1 MPKANF
7 VLTSSGIVI
16 SAPTGVVS
24 RKHIKIKLVW
34 FEIAEISGQDP
45 LVSLRWGENGEDFF
59 PKTRVGLAVANLV
72 GLGNDAKGPEHVALW
87 MHINGNAVV
96 RGTIAYEY
104 F

>member
-7 VLTSSGIVI
+7 VLTSSGIVV
-16 SAPTGVVS
+16 SAPNGSIT

-34 FEIAEISGQDP
+34 FELSNNVT

-72 GLGNDAKGPEHVALW
+72 GLGNDAKGPEHTALW
-87 MHINGNAVV
+87 IHIDGNVTV
-96 RGTIAYEY
+96 RGTIVYEN